1 MIPKFRV
8 WDKVN
13 KKIKQVYSIDFDENG
28 EIQSIKD
35 EYTKPNEVYAM
46 FEMEYFE
53 LMQSTGLKD
62 KNGVEIYEGD
72 IIEFEDEAFCYPFD
86 DEAIVETINRAQ
98 VIIDKVKGIFLE
110 NFMVKDSTIAKEYK
124 YYYDLPTSEKTIFF
138 KECSVVGN
146 VFEDENLLE
155 DE

>member
-1 MIPKFRV
+1 MLPRFRA
-8 WDKVN
+8 WDKTENKMWNVETIYIEDEWVKVN
-13 KKIKQVYSIDFDENG
+13 DGSIYG
-28 EIQSIKD
+28 ITKD
-35 EYTKPNEVYAM
+35 LVRDYV
-46 FEMEYFE
+46 

-72 IIEFEDEAFCYPFD
+72 IIEFEDESFCYPFD
-86 DEAIVETINRAQ
+86 DEAIVEIINRAQ

-124 YYYDLPTSEKTIFF
+124 YYYDLPTSEKTILF

>member
-1 MIPKFRV
+1 MIPQFRA
-8 WDKVN
+8 WDKTENKMWNVETIYIEDEWVKVN
-13 KKIKQVYSIDFDENG
+13 DGSIYG
-28 EIQSIKD
+28 ITKD
-35 EYTKPNEVYAM
+35 LVRDYV
-46 FEMEYFE
+46 

-72 IIEFEDEAFCYPFD
+72 IIEFEDESFCYPFD

>member
-8 WDKVN
+8 WDKTENKMWNVETIYIEDEWVKVN
-13 KKIKQVYSIDFDENG
+13 DGSIYG
-28 EIQSIKD
+28 ITKD
-35 EYTKPNEVYAM
+35 LVRDYV
-46 FEMEYFE
+46 

-72 IIEFEDEAFCYPFD
+72 IIEFEDESFCYPFD

>member
-1 MIPKFRV
+1 MKNFKFRA
-8 WDKVN
+8 WSKEREEMINECDL
-13 KKIKQVYSIDFDENG
+13 SITPDGSVLAGDLN
-28 EIQSIKD
+28 
-35 EYTKPNEVYAM
+35 YNEESGMLADVTDNVVITM
-46 FEMEYFE
+46 
-53 LMQSTGLKD
+53 STGLKD

-72 IIEFEDEAFCYPFD
+72 IIEFEDESFCYPFD

>member
-1 MIPKFRV
+1 MDNLKIRA
-8 WDKVN
+8 WDKKEKRMCSVVA
-13 KKIKQVYSIDFDENG
+13 IWFSLGSIILESGIFVYERKLDE
-28 EIQSIKD
+28 
-35 EYTKPNEVYAM
+35 V
-46 FEMEYFE
+46 E

-72 IIEFEDEAFCYPFD
+72 IIEFEDESFCYPFD
-86 DEAIVETINRAQ
+86 DEAIVEIINRAQ
-98 VIIDKVKGIFLE
+98 VIIDKVKGVFLE

-146 VFEDENLLE
+146 VFEDGNLLE

>member
-1 MIPKFRV
+1 
-8 WDKVN
+8 
-13 KKIKQVYSIDFDENG
+13 
-28 EIQSIKD
+28 
-35 EYTKPNEVYAM
+35 
-46 FEMEYFE
+46 
-53 LMQSTGLKD
+53 MQSTGLKD

-72 IIEFEDEAFCYPFD
+72 IIEFEDESFCYPFD